1 VKASSGA
8 GSDEGVLEGGRGNEF
23 SLSWSPDGRSIL
35 YGQSNATGAV
45 DLWVL
50 RVDDRQSSPFTQ
62 TPFNEYPA
70 VFSPDG
76 RWVAY
81 ASDESGRNEV
91 YVAPFPGPGGKWQV
105 SAAGGHWPR
114 WRRDGR
120 ELFFLAPDGRVLAA
134 EVEGRGSTFEIA
146 TIRPLFQTQ
155 VRLRPTVQG
164 YGCDVSPDGQRFL
177 VNTLAEEAAPA
188 PITLVVNWPALLK
201 K

>member
-1 VKASSGA
+1 M
-8 GSDEGVLEGGRGNEF
+8 
-23 SLSWSPDGRSIL
+23 
-35 YGQSNATGAV
+35 
-45 DLWVL
+45 
-50 RVDDRQSSPFTQ
+50 RVDSRQSSPFTQ

-91 YVAPFPGPGGKWQV
+91 YVAPFPGLGGKWQV

-120 ELFFLAPDGRVLAA
+120 ELFFLAPDSRMMAA
-134 EVEGRGSTFEIA
+134 EIEGRWPTFEIA

-155 VRLRPTVQG
+155 VRLRPNVQG
-164 YGCDVSPDGQRFL
+164 YGYDVSADGQRFL
-177 VNTLAEEAAPA
+177 INMTVDQAAVQ
-188 PITLVVNWPALLK
+188 PITLVVNWPVLLK
-201 K
+201 Q